1 MTTSKKRILVVDD
14 NDAIREIVADALSLY
29 GYEVRTASDGAEA
42 LAEAREA
49 PSLVLLDLMMPGLDG
64 ASVAARLAEQGCSA
78 PIVVATA
85 DRAGAERAKRMGAA
99 GFLPKPFD
107 LDRLLEVIARLLK
120 D

>member
-1 MTTSKKRILVVDD
+1 MSLSGKRILVVDD
-14 NDAIREIVADALSLY
+14 NDAIREIVADALRLY
-29 GYEVRTASDGAEA
+29 GYEVRTARDGTEA

-64 ASVAARLAEQGCSA
+64 ASVALRLAEQGCVA
-78 PIVVATA
+78 PIVVVTA

-107 LDRLLEVIARLLK
+107 LDRLLETIARVLS